1 MRSFQDSIEKLLWP
15 ERRPKDPVLGDKV
28 PGWIDRT
35 EGRSNIRIA
44 AGYLPDDLKPLL
56 GSLNRYAPWL
66 VGEGGIRIGPIP
78 PGTPVNLIAN
88 VDLMPDGADLAGRA
102 AHVRKL
108 LPILHELVQALK
120 KGGDSATDDEL
131 RKAFAPLVPRLLE
144 MSKCPDFVVDRGHY
158 FGTSAFKEEP
168 GLSDE
173 DKRAL
178 IEFLKTF

>member
-1 MRSFQDSIEKLLWP
+1 MR
-15 ERRPKDPVLGDKV
+15 GDKV

-131 RKAFAPLVPRLLE
+131 RKAFAPLAPKLLE

-158 FGTSAFKEEP
+158 FGTGAFKEEP

>member
-1 MRSFQDSIEKLLWP
+1 MPAGGRGYTRPASLVSVWSTAPFFQNNSLGRFEWSPSVEARMRSFQDSIEKLLWP

-66 VGEGGIRIGPIP
+66 VGEGGIRIGPFTWHAGEPDRQRRPHAGWRRPGGPRGPRAKAASDP
-78 PGTPVNLIAN
+78 PR
-88 VDLMPDGADLAGRA
+88 AG
-102 AHVRKL
+102 
-108 LPILHELVQALK
+108 QALK

-131 RKAFAPLVPRLLE
+131 RKAFAPLVPSCSR
-144 MSKCPDFVVDRGHY
+144 
-158 FGTSAFKEEP
+158 
-168 GLSDE
+168 
-173 DKRAL
+173 
-178 IEFLKTF
+178 